1 MSPSM
6 GFRLE
11 FGDALKCSGF
21 VCECTTHLGRRGD
34 EFPSL
39 LEHEKKDKVR
49 GFGMCH
55 EESHL

>member
-1 MSPSM
+1 M

-34 EFPSL
+34 EVPSL